1 MLSAQCRTHQTVHR
15 GRRTKAQAGSS
26 LVDAESVG
34 DGGRFAATGDA

>member
-1 MLSAQCRTHQTVHR
+1 VAVD
-15 GRRTKAQAGSS
+15 SS